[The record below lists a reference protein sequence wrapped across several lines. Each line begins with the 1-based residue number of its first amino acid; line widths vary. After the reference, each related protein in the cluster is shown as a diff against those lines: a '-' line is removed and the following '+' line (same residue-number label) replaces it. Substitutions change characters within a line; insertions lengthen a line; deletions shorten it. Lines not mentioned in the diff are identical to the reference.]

1 MTTPN
6 LGAGPKALVAALA
19 LSGLA
24 GCDFDTNL
32 APRVE
37 LDIVVDA
44 SGVIEHE
51 NDLGYH
57 IELTRCRVAIA
68 DIELT
73 TDGEMHASL
82 TRDVLDGIHD
92 LFVPTA
98 YAHPGHAAGG
108 EVVGEIPGRFV
119 FDWRDDGRV
128 LGLATML
135 VAAYSGANFGLT
147 RAEAT
152 EGLDP
157 DDPIIGHTFDIAGE
171 ATLDGVTVTFEVM
184 LDQDEGRQIIG
195 VPLDL
200 SIDEDSDEA
209 IGLSL
214 AVVNPVEADTVFD
227 GIDFH
232 ALDDDADGHVVL
244 EPETDAYNRVRR
256 QLQAHS
262 HYITRVR

>member
-1 MTTPN
+1 MTTPTH
-6 LGAGPKALVAALA
+6 GVGRKALVATLA
-19 LSGLA
+19 LTGLG
-24 GCDFDTNL
+24 GCDFDTKL

-44 SGVIEHE
+44 SGIVEHD

-57 IELTRCRVAIA
+57 IELTRCRVALA

-82 TRDVLDGIHD
+82 GQRALDGIHD
-92 LFVPTA
+92 FFVPSA

-108 EVVGEIPGRFV
+108 EIVGELPGRFV
-119 FDWRDDGRV
+119 FDWREDGRV

-135 VAAYSGANFGLT
+135 VANYSGANFGLS

-152 EGLDP
+152 DGLDP
-157 DDPIIGHTFDIAGE
+157 DDPIIGHTFDIAGT
-171 ATLDGVTVTFEVM
+171 ATLDGVTVTFEVV

-200 SIDEDSDEA
+200 TVDEDTEEA

-214 AVVNPVEADTVFD
+214 AIVDPVESDTVFD
-227 GIDFH
+227 GVDFH

-244 EPETDAYNRVRR
+244 VPETEAYNRVRR
-256 QLQAHS
+256 QLQAHD
-262 HYITRVR
+262 HYLTQVR